1 MIRILLIRL
10 IIYHAGSRLHKNFY
24 RMKKKRFILVF
35 SGLFTLLLMVT
46 IGCSNKDDEKGT
58 VFILPEKYAYDYSPD
73 LAPSFDNG
81 LSMVSP
87 SEFIYRDIP
96 ANKKVT
102 VYLLNEDGMDALG
115 SYDEFES
122 VESFSGKTKTGETS
136 VKFKIPDQY
145 VGEYFYPIVLI
156 VLNDNYLDFSF
167 EGKTLTDF
175 LSLDV
180 ESDDMVIG
188 LLKDADDVSY
198 VPQSFEVPE
207 EGGKVEF
214 VLWDLRFLRN
224 MFIR

>member
-1 MIRILLIRL
+1 
-10 IIYHAGSRLHKNFY
+10 
-24 RMKKKRFILVF
+24 MKKKRFSLVF
-35 SGLFTLLLMVT
+35 FTSLFTLLLMVGN
-46 IGCSNKDDEKGT
+46 GCSNKDEEKGT
-58 VFILPEKYAYDYSPD
+58 IFILPEKYAYDYSPD

-122 VESFSGKTKTGETS
+122 VESFPGKTKTGGTS

-145 VGEYFYPIVLI
+145 VGEKFYPIVLI

-167 EGKTLTDF
+167 EGKTLDDF
-175 LSLDV
+175 FSLDV
-180 ESDDMVIG
+180 ESNDMVIG
-188 LLKDADDVSY
+188 LLKDPDNISY
-198 VPQSFEVPE
+198 VPQSFEVPT
-207 EGGKVEF
+207 EGGKIEF
-214 VLWDLRFLRN
+214 VLWDLKFLRN
-224 MFIR
+224 MFYR